1 MDLLKEFQKLQD
13 KINKELKISDISIK
27 ILSSKENNKGRL
39 IIMKN
44 KQIDKQFD
52 IELISICQIHIIE
65 NDKMLEEGLFIDD
78 LGQWIFNLY
87 NPIEYLYAFYG
98 GDLNKK
104 ILTRNEV
111 DKLSSSLTQDYHKER
126 EQGLIVHRQE
136 LDNQPIV
143 EGYLGPMFDKIDYG
157 KIYLRYETQKIYDML
172 SD

>member
-65 NDKMLEEGLFIDD
+65 NDKMLEEGLFID
-78 LGQWIFNLY
+78 
-87 NPIEYLYAFYG
+87 YLYAFYG